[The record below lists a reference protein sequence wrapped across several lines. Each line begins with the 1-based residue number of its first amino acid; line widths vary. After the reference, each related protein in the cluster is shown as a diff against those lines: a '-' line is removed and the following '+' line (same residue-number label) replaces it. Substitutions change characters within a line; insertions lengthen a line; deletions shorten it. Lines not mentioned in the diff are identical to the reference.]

1 MAAYPNGYKDAD
13 LKSVVSSGMGVRITP
28 LSFWGISST
37 GRAPALQAGG
47 YGFESRIFHLSVM
60 MRITYYGISF
70 ICEDADY
77 YWTDSSSIMERS
89 LNSD

>member
-1 MAAYPNGYKDAD
+1 MELVGYDDVEARSHEYLD
-13 LKSVVSSGMGVRITP
+13 LLVVHNREVVKSCAEVRIF
-28 LSFWGISST
+28 SG
-37 GRAPALQAGG
+37 A
-47 YGFESRIFHLSVM
+47 LSVM

-77 YWTDSSSIMERS
+77 YWTDSSSIMKGS